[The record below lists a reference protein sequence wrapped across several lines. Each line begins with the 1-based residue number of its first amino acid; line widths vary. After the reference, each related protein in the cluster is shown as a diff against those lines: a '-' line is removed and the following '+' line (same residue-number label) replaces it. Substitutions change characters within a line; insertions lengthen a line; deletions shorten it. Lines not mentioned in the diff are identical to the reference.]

1 MSFLNDITILKPGML
16 AKTAIN
22 DMWKS
27 AKYRRKDNT
36 DWEAISPG
44 TPILIVNVS
53 EQGVVF
59 LHQESLFF
67 IYNCYNDEQG
77 NPYWC
82 KPIINE

>member
-1 MSFLNDITILKPGML
+1 MTLLNNRTILKPGML

-27 AKYRRKDNT
+27 AEYRRKDNT

-53 EQGVVF
+53 EQEVVF

-67 IYNCYNDEQG
+67 IHNCYNDEQG

-82 KPIINE
+82 DPL